1 MKAYQLEPLRK
12 ALLMPRVDLFI
23 ADDVDLDKTIEAGL
37 ILRFD
42 QALLQSLLILDEAH
56 NAAPASDSLRYSID
70 SGLTRSLRDLARF
83 VH

>member
-56 NAAPASDSLRYSID
+56 NAATASNSLRYSID
-70 SGLTRSLRDLARF
+70 SGLTRSLRDLARC

>member
-12 ALLMPRVDLFI
+12 ALLMPRVDLLI

-56 NAAPASDSLRYSID
+56 NAAPASNSLRYSID

-83 VH
+83 GH